1 MGEEILYDTA
11 EREERIILVGVAT
24 SDTEDVWQSLD
35 ELEELGQTAGAVTV
49 AKVVQ
54 NRESFHSKTYIGK
67 GKIQDVKDLVIEY

>member
-54 NRESFHSKTYIGK
+54 NRESF
-67 GKIQDVKDLVIEY
+67 QDRKSVV